1 MKLPEELQQLLETV
15 TDCMETAASTAD
27 HSTAKHNLL
36 KRMERLREGLVV
48 SASADGGSD
57 TSKRENTH
65 MKSKCR

>member
-36 KRMERLREGLVV
+36 KRMERLREGLV

-65 MKSKCR
+65 MKSNCR